1 MPIIFVSSNKVSHF
15 TQQEIHLLKK
25 SEFHGA
31 ETTKLTMVKLFT
43 LKHDKCRLPSLIER
57 ADTYIYMS

>member
-31 ETTKLTMVKLFT
+31 ETTKLTMVKLT
-43 LKHDKCRLPSLIER
+43 LKHDKCRLPLLIER